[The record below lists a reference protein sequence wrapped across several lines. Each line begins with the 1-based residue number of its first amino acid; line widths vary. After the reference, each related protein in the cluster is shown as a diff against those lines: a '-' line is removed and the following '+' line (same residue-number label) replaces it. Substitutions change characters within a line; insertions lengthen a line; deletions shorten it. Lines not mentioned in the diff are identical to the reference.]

1 MHTLWRYIESRDGEP
16 VLKESGQPIAEV
28 VARLEQGGIAEVLR
42 GPFVL
47 QPVEVV
53 AALGFDAL
61 GDDSPENGPAL
72 VQTRPRRP
80 ALELACGEKAIAE
93 LFPQASRP
101 ARLGLAA
108 GLLQIHDFWDA
119 SHKAAQEA
127 DDLGE
132 SLVSPYW
139 HGIAHR
145 REPDAGNATYWFRRV
160 GRHKLFG
167 PLAASSRPLIERAD
181 PSLLSRLLP
190 GGNWD
195 PFAFIAF
202 CDSGRSSSAEL
213 ALALQRL
220 EMTILLEAS
229 IPS

>member
-1 MHTLWRYIESRDGEP
+1 MHPLWRYIESRDGKP
-16 VLKESGQPIAEV
+16 VLKESGQAIAEV
-28 VARLEQGGIAEVLR
+28 LARLEQGGIAEVLR
-42 GPFVL
+42 KPVVL
-47 QPVEVV
+47 QPVELV

-61 GDDSPENGPAL
+61 GDDSPGSGPAL

-80 ALELACGEKAIAE
+80 ALESACGESALAD
-93 LFPQASRP
+93 LYPHASRP

-108 GLLQIHDFWDA
+108 GLLQIHDFWVA
-119 SHKAAQEA
+119 SHEVAQEA

-132 SLVSPYW
+132 TLVSQYW

-160 GRHKLFG
+160 GRHTLFG

-190 GGNWD
+190 DGLWD

-202 CDSGRSSSAEL
+202 CDSGRSSFAGL